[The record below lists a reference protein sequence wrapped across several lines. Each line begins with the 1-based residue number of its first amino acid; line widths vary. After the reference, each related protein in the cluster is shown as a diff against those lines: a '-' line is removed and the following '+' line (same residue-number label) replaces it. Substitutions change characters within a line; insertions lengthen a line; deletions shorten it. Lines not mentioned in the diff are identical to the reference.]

1 MVGRRVW
8 RVVLD
13 FAGGMVEGCCEDEV
27 VVFEME
33 MLVPLRRAGFEG
45 GAIGV
50 VRV

>member
-1 MVGRRVW
+1 MVGRRAW
-8 RVVLD
+8 RVVVD

-27 VVFEME
+27 VVFMS
-33 MLVPLRRAGFEG
+33 VPLRRVGFEG